1 MTKAIYALLRAKFN
15 CANEYGSNGACVC
28 VLHDQTNITL
38 DLFAMKRYHRVFAR
52 TLDSKTNWY
61 WRVQWLFGRLSTE
74 SKPTTEYCVQ
84 EISGRRSITQARR
97 CLRQRWILL
106 SQEPFTHIQRIVSTI
121 AIKYIYIYISAIV
134 IPLFLRNYNHGS
146 TVTCW

>member
-61 WRVQWLFGRLSTE
+61 AFNDSLDGYQPNRNQ
-74 SKPTTEYCVQ
+74 Q
-84 EISGRRSITQARR
+84 QN
-97 CLRQRWILL
+97 
-106 SQEPFTHIQRIVSTI
+106 I
-121 AIKYIYIYISAIV
+121 AFKKLAGDV
-134 IPLFLRNYNHGS
+134 R
-146 TVTCW
+146 